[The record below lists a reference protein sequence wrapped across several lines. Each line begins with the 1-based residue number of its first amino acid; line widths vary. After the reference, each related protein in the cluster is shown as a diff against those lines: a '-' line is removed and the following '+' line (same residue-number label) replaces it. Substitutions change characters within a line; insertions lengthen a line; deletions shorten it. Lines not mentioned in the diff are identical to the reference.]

1 MSFSKMKP
9 VALFCPNC
17 GHKVVGY
24 QDEDGA
30 VRLICD
36 SEENPNIAQSE
47 IVGTTCIDDDLLIT
61 YNPTTFYNEIT
72 KHAGKYSI

>member
-24 QDEDGA
+24 HDEDGA

-36 SEENPNIAQSE
+36 RCKSVMFSKFHPKKCEVAIKVQVRHGEN
-47 IVGTTCIDDDLLIT
+47 
-61 YNPTTFYNEIT
+61 
-72 KHAGKYSI
+72 